1 MRAPVW
7 VAMIGFVEGFLAWLG
22 STWIPAF
29 VGLIVIVWAGH
40 IVRPKYL
47 AAFAL
52 GIFLWFFVDTIQ
64 GSALLDVNAGFSGG
78 VAQVAAV
85 GLFVIGVLSV
95 FWLDRRRSVFSSES
109 RVGGLSVAIS
119 VLVAA
124 AIGIHGLGEGAAFGA
139 TAYSTSS
146 NSLLDAFGG
155 VSAGVAYLLHKGL
168 EPMMA
173 GACYC
178 VYSNRTGSGISG
190 RLRDVFF
197 LSMVFVLPSLVG
209 APVGYFIMGPATGFF
224 AGFGTTYF
232 FALGTGTSI
241 YAALRL
247 SRPLFRSEELAT
259 SEDSIKIA
267 VPIVLGFI
275 AIYFAALFHS

>member
-1 MRAPVW
+1 MLAF
-7 VAMIGFVEGFLAWLG
+7 AESFLAWTA

-29 VGLIVIVWAGH
+29 IGQLVIIWAGRF
-40 IVRPKYL
+40 VKSRYL

-64 GSALLDVNAGFSGG
+64 GSALLDVNAGFTGG
-78 VAQVAAV
+78 ASQIAAIT
-85 GLFVIGVLSV
+85 LFMIGVLSA
-95 FWLDRRRSVFSSES
+95 FWIDRRRGLFSPES
-109 RVGGLSVAIS
+109 IVRTIS
-119 VLVAA
+119 AAVPLLVAA

-146 NSLLDAFGG
+146 TSLLDTFGG

-173 GACYC
+173 AACYC
-178 VYSNRTGSGISG
+178 VYTRRTGSGVKG
-190 RLRDVFF
+190 QLRDVFL
-197 LSMVFVLPSLVG
+197 LSLVFVLPSLIG
-209 APVGYFIMGPATGFF
+209 AAVGYYVMGPATGFV
-224 AGFGTTYF
+224 ARLNTTYF

-247 SRPLFRSEELAT
+247 SRALFRSEGSVT
-259 SEDSIKIA
+259 SEDSIKTA
-267 VPIVLGFI
+267 VTIVLGFI

>member
-1 MRAPVW
+1 ML
-7 VAMIGFVEGFLAWLG
+7 GFAESFLAWTA

-29 VGLIVIVWAGH
+29 VGLLVIVLAGH
-40 IVRPKYL
+40 FVKSKYL

-64 GSALLDVNAGFSGG
+64 GSALLDVNAGFTGG
-78 VAQVAAV
+78 AGQIAAV
-85 GLFVIGVLSV
+85 ALFMIGVLTV
-95 FWLDRRRSVFSSES
+95 FWIDKRRGLFSPES
-109 RVGGLSVAIS
+109 IVRTVSVA
-119 VLVAA
+119 VALWVA
-124 AIGIHGLGEGAAFGA
+124 GAIGIHGLGEGAAFGA

-146 NSLLDAFGG
+146 TSLLDAFGG

-178 VYSNRTGSGISG
+178 VYSDRTGSRISG
-190 RLRDVFF
+190 RIRDVFF

-209 APVGYFIMGPATGFF
+209 APVGFFVMGPATGFF
-224 AGFGTTYF
+224 AAFGTTYF

>member
-1 MRAPVW
+1 
-7 VAMIGFVEGFLAWLG
+7 MIGFVDGFLAWTA

-29 VGLIVIVWAGH
+29 VGLLVIVWASH
-40 IVRPKYL
+40 VLKPKYL

-78 VAQVAAV
+78 AVQVAAV
-85 GLFVIGVLSV
+85 ALFIVGVLSV
-95 FWLDRRRSVFSSES
+95 FWIERLRGLFSSEPIV
-109 RVGGLSVAIS
+109 RTVSVAIPL
-119 VLVAA
+119 LVAG

-146 NSLLDAFGG
+146 TSLLDAFGG

-173 GACYC
+173 AACYS
-178 VYSNRTGSGISG
+178 VYTSRTGSGMRG
-190 RLRDVFF
+190 KLRDVFL
-197 LSMVFVLPSLVG
+197 LSLIFVLPSLVG
-209 APVGYFIMGPATGFF
+209 AVVGYYVMGPATGFV
-224 AGFGTTYF
+224 AGFDTTYF

-247 SRPLFRSEELAT
+247 SRPLFRSDESAA

-267 VPIVLGFI
+267 VPILLGFI

>member
-1 MRAPVW
+1 ML
-7 VAMIGFVEGFLAWLG
+7 GFAESFLAWTA

-29 VGLIVIVWAGH
+29 VGLLVIVLAGH
-40 IVRPKYL
+40 FVKSKYL

-64 GSALLDVNAGFSGG
+64 GSALLDVNAGFTGG
-78 VAQVAAV
+78 AGQIAAV
-85 GLFVIGVLSV
+85 ALFIIGVLTV
-95 FWLDRRRSVFSSES
+95 FWIDKRRGLFSPES
-109 RVGGLSVAIS
+109 IVRTVSVAIAL
-119 VLVAA
+119 LVAG

-146 NSLLDAFGG
+146 TSLLDAFGG

-178 VYSNRTGSGISG
+178 VYSDRTGSRISG
-190 RLRDVFF
+190 RIRDVFF

-209 APVGYFIMGPATGFF
+209 APVGFFVMGPATGFF

>member
-1 MRAPVW
+1 
-7 VAMIGFVEGFLAWLG
+7 MIGFVDGFLAWTA
-22 STWIPAF
+22 STWIPTF
-29 VGLIVIVWAGH
+29 VGLIVIIWAGR

-78 VAQVAAV
+78 AGQVAAV
-85 GLFVIGVLSV
+85 ALFIIGVLSV
-95 FWLDRRRSVFSSES
+95 FWIDRRGGLFSSEPIV
-109 RVGGLSVAIS
+109 RTVSVAIPL
-119 VLVAA
+119 LVAG
-124 AIGIHGLGEGAAFGA
+124 AIGIHGLGEGAAFSS
-139 TAYSTSS
+139 TAYSTS
-146 NSLLDAFGG
+146 NTSLLDAFGG

-173 GACYC
+173 AACYA
-178 VYSNRTGSGISG
+178 VYTRGTGPGMRG
-190 RLRDVFF
+190 KLRDVFL
-197 LSMVFVLPSLVG
+197 LSLVFVLPSLVG
-209 APVGYFIMGPATGFF
+209 AVVGYYVMGPATGFV
-224 AGFGTTYF
+224 AGFDTTYF

-247 SRPLFRSEELAT
+247 SKPLYRSEGPAT

-267 VPIVLGFI
+267 VPILLGFI

>member
-1 MRAPVW
+1 
-7 VAMIGFVEGFLAWLG
+7 MIDFATGFLAWAA

-29 VGLIVIVWAGH
+29 VGLLVIVWAGR
-40 IVRPKYL
+40 VVKSKYL

-78 VAQVAAV
+78 TGQVAAV
-85 GLFVIGVLSV
+85 VLFVIGVLSV
-95 FWLDRRRSVFSSES
+95 FWIDRRRGLFSPES
-109 RVGGLSVAIS
+109 IVRTISVAIPL
-119 VLVAA
+119 LVAG

-146 NSLLDAFGG
+146 TSLLDAFGG

-173 GACYC
+173 AACYC
-178 VYSNRTGSGISG
+178 VYTSGTRSG
-190 RLRDVFF
+190 VKDQLKDVFL
-197 LSMVFVLPSLVG
+197 LSLVFVLPSLIG
-209 APVGYFIMGPATGFF
+209 AVVGYFVMGPATGFVARF
-224 AGFGTTYF
+224 DTTYF

-247 SRPLFRSEELAT
+247 SRALFRSEGPMTA
-259 SEDSIKIA
+259 EDSIKMA

>member
-1 MRAPVW
+1 ML
-7 VAMIGFVEGFLAWLG
+7 GFAESFLAWTA

-29 VGLIVIVWAGH
+29 IGLLVIVWAGRF
-40 IVRPKYL
+40 VKSRYL

-64 GSALLDVNAGFSGG
+64 GSALLDVNAGFRGG
-78 VAQVAAV
+78 AGQVAAIA
-85 GLFVIGVLSV
+85 LFIIGVLGV
-95 FWLDRRRSVFSSES
+95 FWIDRRHGLFSPES
-109 RVGGLSVAIS
+109 IVTTVSVAIPL
-119 VLVAA
+119 LVAG

-146 NSLLDAFGG
+146 TSLLDAFGG

-173 GACYC
+173 AASYC
-178 VYSNRTGSGISG
+178 VYTNRTGSGVKG
-190 RLRDVFF
+190 KLRDVFL
-197 LSMVFVLPSLVG
+197 LSLVFVLPSLIG
-209 APVGYFIMGPATGFF
+209 AVVGYYVMGPATGFV
-224 AGFGTTYF
+224 AGFDTTYF

-247 SRPLFRSEELAT
+247 SRPLFRSEGSVT
-259 SEDSIKIA
+259 SDDSIKTA

>member
-1 MRAPVW
+1 
-7 VAMIGFVEGFLAWLG
+7 MIGFVVGFPAWSA

-29 VGLIVIVWAGH
+29 VGLLVIVWAGR
-40 IVRPKYL
+40 VLDPKYL

-64 GSALLDVNAGFSGG
+64 GSALLDVNAGFTGG
-78 VAQVAAV
+78 AGQIAAV
-85 GLFVIGVLSV
+85 ALFVIGVLFV
-95 FWLDRRRSVFSSES
+95 FWIDRRRGLFSPESVV
-109 RVGGLSVAIS
+109 RTVSVAIPL
-119 VLVAA
+119 LVAG

-139 TAYSTSS
+139 TGYSTSS
-146 NSLLDAFGG
+146 TSLLDAFGG
-155 VSAGVAYLLHKGL
+155 VSTGVAYLLHKGI

-178 VYSNRTGSGISG
+178 VYTNRTDSGPK
-190 RLRDVFF
+190 RQLRDVFL
-197 LSMVFVLPSLVG
+197 LSLVFVLPSLIG
-209 APVGYFIMGPATGFF
+209 AVVGYYVMGPATGFV
-224 AGFGTTYF
+224 AGFDTTYF

-247 SRPLFRSEELAT
+247 SRALFRSEGPMTA
-259 SEDSIKIA
+259 EDSIKIA

>member
-1 MRAPVW
+1 W
-7 VAMIGFVEGFLAWLG
+7 LA

-29 VGLIVIVWAGH
+29 VGLLAIVWASQ
-40 IVRPKYL
+40 IVKSRYL
-47 AAFAL
+47 TAFAL

-64 GSALLDVNAGFSGG
+64 GSALLDVNAGFTGG
-78 VAQVAAV
+78 AAQVAGV

-95 FWLDRRRSVFSSES
+95 FWIDRRRGLFSSES
-109 RVGGLSVAIS
+109 TMATVSVAIPL
-119 VLVAA
+119 LVAA

-146 NSLLDAFGG
+146 TSLLDAFGG

-173 GACYC
+173 GACYV
-178 VYSNRTGSGISG
+178 VYSKRTGTSITSQ
-190 RLRDVFF
+190 LRD
-197 LSMVFVLPSLVG
+197 LLLLGIVFVLPSLVG
-209 APVGYFIMGPATGFF
+209 APVGYFIMGPAKGFF
-224 AGFGTTYF
+224 AGFDTTYF
-232 FALGTGTSI
+232 FALGTGTSF
-241 YAALRL
+241 YVALRL
-247 SRPLFRSEELAT
+247 AKPLFSSGESVS
-259 SEDSIKIA
+259 SEDSISML

>member
-1 MRAPVW
+1 
-7 VAMIGFVEGFLAWLG
+7 MIGFIVGFPAWLA

-29 VGLIVIVWAGH
+29 VGLLVIVWAGR
-40 IVRPKYL
+40 VLDPKYL

-64 GSALLDVNAGFSGG
+64 GSALLDVNAGFAGG
-78 VAQVAAV
+78 AGQIAAV
-85 GLFVIGVLSV
+85 ALFVIGVLSV
-95 FWLDRRRSVFSSES
+95 FWIDRRRRLFSPESVV
-109 RVGGLSVAIS
+109 RTVSVAIPL
-119 VLVAA
+119 LVAG

-146 NSLLDAFGG
+146 TSLLDAFGG

-173 GACYC
+173 AACYC
-178 VYSNRTGSGISG
+178 VYTNRTGSGVKG
-190 RLRDVFF
+190 RLRDVFL
-197 LSMVFVLPSLVG
+197 LSLFFVLPSLIG
-209 APVGYFIMGPATGFF
+209 AVVGYHVLGPATGFV
-224 AGFGTTYF
+224 AGFDTTYF

-241 YAALRL
+241 YAGLRL
-247 SRPLFRSEELAT
+247 SRALFRSEGSMTA
-259 SEDSIKIA
+259 EDSIKIA

>member
-1 MRAPVW
+1 MPAPVW
-7 VAMIGFVEGFLAWLG
+7 VAMIGFVEGFLAWLV

-29 VGLIVIVWAGH
+29 VGLLVIVWARH
-40 IVRPKYL
+40 VVKSKYL

-64 GSALLDVNAGFSGG
+64 GSALLDVNAGFTGG
-78 VAQVAAV
+78 AGQIAAV
-85 GLFVIGVLSV
+85 ALFITGVIVI
-95 FWLDRRRSVFSSES
+95 FWIDRRRGLFSPES
-109 RVGGLSVAIS
+109 IVRTVSVAIPL
-119 VLVAA
+119 LVAG
-124 AIGIHGLGEGAAFGA
+124 AIGIHGLGEGEAFGA

-146 NSLLDAFGG
+146 TSLLDAFGG

-178 VYSNRTGSGISG
+178 VYSNRTGSRISG

-197 LSMVFVLPSLVG
+197 LSVVFVLPSFVG
-209 APVGYFIMGPATGFF
+209 APVGYFIMGPTTGFF

-247 SRPLFRSEELAT
+247 SRPLFRSEGLAT

-275 AIYFAALFHS
+275 ATYFAALFHS

>member
-1 MRAPVW
+1 ML
-7 VAMIGFVEGFLAWLG
+7 GFAESFLAWTA
-22 STWIPAF
+22 STWIPAL
-29 VGLIVIVWAGH
+29 VGLLVIVLAGH
-40 IVRPKYL
+40 FVKSKYL

-64 GSALLDVNAGFSGG
+64 GSALLDVNAGFTGG
-78 VAQVAAV
+78 AGQIAAV
-85 GLFVIGVLSV
+85 ALFIIGVLTV
-95 FWLDRRRSVFSSES
+95 FWIDKRRGLFSPES
-109 RVGGLSVAIS
+109 IVRTVSVAIAL
-119 VLVAA
+119 LVAG

-139 TAYSTSS
+139 TDYSTSS
-146 NSLLDAFGG
+146 TSLLDAFGG

-178 VYSNRTGSGISG
+178 VYSDRTGSRISG
-190 RLRDVFF
+190 RIRDVFF
-197 LSMVFVLPSLVG
+197 LSVVFVLPSLVG

-224 AGFGTTYF
+224 AWFGTTYF

>member
-1 MRAPVW
+1 
-7 VAMIGFVEGFLAWLG
+7 MIEFAVGFFAWLA

-29 VGLIVIVWAGH
+29 VGLLVIVWASQ
-40 IVRPKYL
+40 IVKSRYL
-47 AAFAL
+47 TAFAL

-64 GSALLDVNAGFSGG
+64 GSALLDVSAGFTGG
-78 VAQVAAV
+78 AAQVAAV
-85 GLFVIGVLSV
+85 GLFIVGVLSI
-95 FWLDRRRSVFSSES
+95 FWIDRRRGLFSSES
-109 RVGGLSVAIS
+109 TTATVSVAIPL
-119 VLVAA
+119 LVAG

-146 NSLLDAFGG
+146 TSLFDAFGG

-168 EPMMA
+168 EPMIA
-173 GACYC
+173 AACYC
-178 VYSNRTGSGISG
+178 VYTNRSGSGVKCQ
-190 RLRDVFF
+190 LRDVFL
-197 LSMVFVLPSLVG
+197 LSIVFVLPSPVG
-209 APVGYFIMGPATGFF
+209 AVIGYYVLGPATGLV
-224 AGFGTTYF
+224 AGFDTTYF

-247 SRPLFRSEELAT
+247 SRALFRSEGSVT
-259 SEDSIKIA
+259 SEDSIKMA

>member
-1 MRAPVW
+1 
-7 VAMIGFVEGFLAWLG
+7 MIGFVEGFLAWLA

-29 VGLIVIVWAGH
+29 VGLLVIVWAGRF
-40 IVRPKYL
+40 VKAKYL

-64 GSALLDVNAGFSGG
+64 GAALLDVNGGFTGG
-78 VAQVAAV
+78 TGQAAAV
-85 GLFVIGVLSV
+85 ALFIVGVIAV
-95 FWLDRRRSVFSSES
+95 FSMDRRRGLFSPES
-109 RVGGLSVAIS
+109 IVRTVSVAIPL
-119 VLVAA
+119 LVAG

-146 NSLLDAFGG
+146 TSLLDAFGG
-155 VSAGVAYLLHKGL
+155 VSAGIAYLLHKGL

-173 GACYC
+173 AACYC
-178 VYSNRTGSGISG
+178 VYTSRTGSGIKG
-190 RLRDVFF
+190 QLRDLF
-197 LSMVFVLPSLVG
+197 LLSLVFVLPSLVG
-209 APVGYFIMGPATGFF
+209 AVVGYYVMGPATGFV
-224 AGFGTTYF
+224 AGFDTTYF

-247 SRPLFRSEELAT
+247 FRALFRSEGPVT
-259 SEDSIKIA
+259 SEDSFKIA
-267 VPIVLGFI
+267 VTIVLGFI